1 MIKISC
7 LTALILLTQSGLA
20 SAVCVATGS
29 DGELA
34 AESCAES
41 QIFLSIPALARV
53 ALLGDFTLGEF
64 DYETAPQATDDF
76 CIWYNSERF
85 SMIISSANGAR
96 DNTFSLLG
104 TNTTERIPY
113 RLTWYDQTGTSG
125 TQLDLT
131 NLEDV
136 PQDQLALPQRPTD
149 SGCAV
154 DNVSIN
160 ITVPLENLEG
170 KPEDSYSDTLTV
182 TVSVD

>member
-1 MIKISC
+1 MIKIYRFI
-7 LTALILLTQSGLA
+7 ALILLTQSGLA

-29 DGELA
+29 DRELA

-41 QIFLSIPALARV
+41 QILFAIPALARV
-53 ALLGDFTLGEF
+53 SLLDDFSLGEF
-64 DYETAPQATDDF
+64 DYETAPQSTDDF
-76 CIWYNSERF
+76 CIWYNTEQF
-85 SMIISSANGAR
+85 SMTVNSANSTG
-96 DNTFSLLG
+96 NSTFNLLG

-113 RLTWYDQTGTSG
+113 QLTWYDRTATSG
-125 TQLDLT
+125 NELNLT
-131 NLEDV
+131 SLENV
-136 PQDQLALPQRPTD
+136 PQNQLALPERPTD

-170 KPEDSYSDTLTV
+170 KPEDSYSDVLTV